1 MTLSLP
7 DLQRL
12 VDQCDPDRPLEAGSP
27 LYIPLDSDPPVRGR
41 VSCIDTMHRTIML
54 TKGRESC
61 QLFTGFPGTGK
72 TTELRRL
79 TAKFHEA
86 AQPSAYAIYIDFE
99 QYIDLFTPPTITD
112 IVRILAY
119 CLDKAATLAEGVDPD
134 VTSAY
139 SRRLFSYITK
149 TSPALKEIG
158 FEAFGASL
166 MFEFKNNPSFRQLAE
181 EAMRSRFQQFVKEAR
196 DTMSEA
202 VLRIRKVIGSKAERL
217 VIIADGLEKFRPIR
231 EDDRQTM
238 ESAIETLF
246 LSHHDLLRVP
256 CHIIYTFPVWL
267 RFRSAPLGA
276 GYSREPLVLP
286 MVKIREQDGGEA
298 DAGMQKMLSLVRRRL
313 DPAPTLV
320 FQADQE
326 DLLRRLINASGGYP
340 RDLLRMVRTLLME
353 SPTFPVRSE
362 DVEQVIRDLRRVY
375 HDTVLGTYAPVLAR
389 VAETHA
395 LPNADPSQLALFG
408 YLFER
413 WLIFAYRN
421 GEEWFDIHPLIR
433 DAPNLKHLV
442 GAPGEHG

>member
-1 MTLSLP
+1 MTLPLQT
-7 DLQRL
+7 LQRL
-12 VDQCDPDRPLEAGSP
+12 VDLCDPDRPLEAGSAQ
-27 LYIPLDSDPPVRGR
+27 YIPLDSDPPVRGR
-41 VSCIDTMHRTIML
+41 VSCIDTMYRTIML

-79 TAKFHEA
+79 KAKLHEA
-86 AQPSAYAIYIDFE
+86 AQPSAYAISIDFE
-99 QYIDLFTPPTITD
+99 SYIDLFTPPTIMD
-112 IVRILAY
+112 IVRVLAY
-119 CLDKAATLAEGVDPD
+119 CLDQAADKAEGKDQEAAP
-134 VTSAY
+134 AY
-139 SRRLFSYITK
+139 SRRLFTYIAK
-149 TSPALKEIG
+149 TSPTLKEIG

-166 MFEFKNNPSFRQLAE
+166 MLEFKNNPSFRQLAE
-181 EAMRSRFQQFVKEAR
+181 EAVRSRFQQFVREAR
-196 DTMSEA
+196 DTMTEA
-202 VLRIRKVIGSKAERL
+202 VIRIRKAVGGKADCL
-217 VIIADGLEKFRPIR
+217 VVIADGLEKFRPIR
-231 EDDRQTM
+231 EDDRQVM
-238 ESAIETLF
+238 EGAIETLF

-286 MVKIREQDGGEA
+286 MVKIREQDGTDAEA
-298 DAGMQKMLSLVRRRL
+298 GVQKMLSLVRRRL
-313 DPAPTLV
+313 DPDPTLV
-320 FQADQE
+320 FRADQE
-326 DLLRRLINASGGYP
+326 DLLRRLIAASGGYP

-353 SPTFPVRSE
+353 SPTFPVRAE
-362 DVEQVIRDLRRVY
+362 DVDQVIRDLRRVY

-421 GEEWFDIHPLIR
+421 GEEWFDVHPLIR